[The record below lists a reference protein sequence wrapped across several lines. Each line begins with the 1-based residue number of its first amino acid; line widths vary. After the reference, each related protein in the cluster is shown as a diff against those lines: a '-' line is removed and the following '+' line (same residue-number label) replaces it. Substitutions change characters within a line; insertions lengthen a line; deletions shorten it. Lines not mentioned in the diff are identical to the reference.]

1 MVTYIPVNW
10 TPARV
15 NDLTLMVTGVPDA
28 EDVVVE
34 VLVGV
39 VEVVVVVELVVGVVV
54 VDVVEVL
61 VVVVVGDDVVVVVVV
76 VVRDGDMVKA
86 RFVLPCRV
94 KVVVPPPPFAL
105 LLAKVPTFAPTT

>member
-34 VLVGV
+34 EVEVEVAEVVDV
-39 VEVVVVVELVVGVVV
+39 VEVVE
-54 VDVVEVL
+54 VEVL

-105 LLAKVPTFAPTT
+105 VLTK